1 MPPKKDPQ
9 TFESAL
15 ARVEQIA
22 ARMEAGELPLDE
34 LLVTYEEGLRLIRFC
49 SQRLDDAEKRLETI
63 TRDTAGQPLGIAPI
77 SGEIPSSTPPENP
90 ATEEDASGSGSP
102 SGPAR
107 LF

>member
-1 MPPKKDPQ
+1 MPSKKEPQ

-15 ARVEQIA
+15 TRIEQIA
-22 ARMEAGELPLDE
+22 ERMEAGELPLDE
-34 LLVTYEEGLRLIRFC
+34 LIVAYVEGLRLIRFC
-49 SQRLDDAEKRLETI
+49 SQRLDAAGERLETI
-63 TRDTAGQPLGIAPI
+63 SRDAAGQPRGVAPMA
-77 SGEIPSSTPPENP
+77 GEIPSSTPPENA

>member
-1 MPPKKDPQ
+1 MPQKKE

-15 ARVEQIA
+15 TRIEQIA
-22 ARMEAGELPLDE
+22 ARMEAGDLPLDE
-34 LLVTYEEGLRLIRFC
+34 LIVAYEEGLRLIRFC
-49 SQRLDDAEKRLETI
+49 SQRLDAAEERLETI
-63 TRDTAGQPLGIAPI
+63 TRDASGQPQGIAPV
-77 SGEIPSSTPPENP
+77 SGEIPSSTPPENA